1 MKMRVFTTMIYRE
14 MKRFIRSK
22 ARVIGS
28 LINPVIW
35 LVLFGKGWS
44 GAFNFP
50 GASMIFGG
58 VDYMTYLVPGIVA
71 MTVFNMSFIQGI
83 TIIWD
88 KQFGFIKEILV
99 APASR
104 GEAILG
110 RITGGAI
117 MAMIQGVIILAL
129 SFFIASGLKLS
140 GVLPALALSFL
151 VGLAVAG
158 MGVAI
163 AMRMSSMEGFQMI
176 MTMIMLPMTFLSG
189 AFYPV
194 KTMPEW
200 MQWLAKV
207 NPLTY
212 AVDGSR
218 YYLAGVSPAFSLR
231 TDWTVLTGLALL
243 FMGIA
248 VVEFRKAT
256 ID

>member
-1 MKMRVFTTMIYRE
+1 MRVFSTMIYRE

-28 LINPVIW
+28 LINPIIW

-104 GEAILG
+104 EEAILG

-117 MAMIQGVIILAL
+117 TAMIQGVIILAL
-129 SFFIASGLKLS
+129 SFFMTSSLKLS
-140 GVLPALALSFL
+140 GVIPTLGLSFI

-163 AMRMSSMEGFQMI
+163 AMKMSSMEGFQMI

-218 YYLAGVSPAFSLR
+218 YYLSGVASTFSLT
-231 TDWTVLTGLALL
+231 TDWLVLSGLAIL

-248 VVEFRKAT
+248 VIEFRKAT